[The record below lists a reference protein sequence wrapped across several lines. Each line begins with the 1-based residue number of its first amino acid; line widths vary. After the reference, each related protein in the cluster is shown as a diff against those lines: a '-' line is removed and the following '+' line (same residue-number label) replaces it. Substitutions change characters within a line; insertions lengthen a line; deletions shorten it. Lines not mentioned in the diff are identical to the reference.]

1 MNLLACRTRIPMIAY
16 GPGDSRLDHTDQ
28 EEISFKD
35 YLASI
40 EIYEEALKRLAVL
53 HEKTN

>member
-35 YLASI
+35 YSAAI